1 MQERCSAGLGAPT
14 SCVRRDGRRRTQGR
28 VDPGAGAQS
37 GPVPA
42 GSAAVLISGEVA
54 GDSRADDDAR
64 PREELIS
71 WGWGAR
77 SCWLRLPVAYAG
89 VAGVQHHG
97 GSSRARKH
105 TATTTLRPAGA
116 PSSRSMVVVNVVGSN
131 AAAVGSIPYRSTST
145 ANDSAACLGASVT
158 AGGGAAAAA
167 SGVGSPESVVRP
179 FSPDTR
185 RSDEGGAQPAA
196 EKALSDVE
204 FSGGVLH
211 HVQLGRWRCG
221 CRTRPWR
228 GAARRLAVQ
237 SLFVNVHK

>member
-14 SCVRRDGRRRTQGR
+14 SWVRRDGRRRTQGR

-42 GSAAVLISGEVA
+42 GSTAVLISGEVA

-131 AAAVGSIPYRSTST
+131 AAAVGSIPYRPRGPQAPDERAAVVDRVPVLEAAIRGFADRGTDVVVNPVLGT
-145 ANDSAACLGASVT
+145 IFDSMPEVYEFYNLILV
-158 AGGGAAAAA
+158 AG
-167 SGVGSPESVVRP
+167 
-179 FSPDTR
+179 
-185 RSDEGGAQPAA
+185 
-196 EKALSDVE
+196 
-204 FSGGVLH
+204 
-211 HVQLGRWRCG
+211 
-221 CRTRPWR
+221 
-228 GAARRLAVQ
+228 
-237 SLFVNVHK
+237 